1 MSKILNSPFYSNK
14 LHRTGKTVYSTPD
27 HIYTIVDY
35 NYSYEPTFSASLYH
49 KTIDQIYP
57 IRTKYLYSSVKLESF
72 ETIDA
77 NQKDSYPIKYE
88 LLYRSNDRY
97 IKIEEAVS
105 ENGKASFT
113 NLIKGY
119 TYYIKAIDTSGK
131 YQSKMVQYIP
141 TEYDNTQ
148 EPKLLV
154 SYKDLSYEKFQYYF
168 ITANTLGE
176 KYVYLENNSDHIKL
190 EKLDDKRYKI
200 SLTEVKNRADEFDLV
215 YEEYRDENIIKKVE
229 RIYINDG
236 FSTAYDISINFTENG
251 SVIFKWKGDGK
262 IDYYNVYL
270 KGFTNSN
277 DLPITSTGL
286 NTYIANEYPLD
297 KTRYLSIGSVRNGRE
312 KLPVDIVIPGV
323 DPYLDKVELL
333 IFANYGSPI
342 KDTSSKNTSFTIN
355 GNTTIVNSNKF
366 VDTGALYVDGNGDSI
381 VIPITPLG
389 ESDFTFEY
397 YFSLSSYTGTP
408 RMFEFA
414 ENTGYNQLCGVFYN
428 NTNMPYLAYKNN
440 NVWTD
445 YGKDIKTIPTNEY
458 HHYCIMR
465 KNNVIYYFIDGIL
478 LTKITDTF
486 PLLATHLYLGQS
498 YVNSSYITGYY
509 NSIRL
514 TRGVGRYNIDGF
526 ALSDV
531 SITALNKITKPDSLS
546 YSIKSNNDL
555 SITINHASNNVD
567 NYSIYMSDAEITS
580 IDTLTPIAKNT
591 TNKTIVIPNFDVYNN
606 YDKTLKLVATTN
618 KYNHSY
624 LSDNKDIY
632 VAYDWTPDKVLTLR
646 SWLVSD
652 NTSNTLINGRLS
664 IIADKSGKNANA
676 VQYNNTDTSSANII
690 KGALNGRDVWECSNS
705 TYKGIFDIQ
714 DKTISKNAA
723 GITLAIVSKL
733 SSLVGTSDINIL
745 RINTGAGYTARAMIG
760 RGYYGENVVYGGGR
774 RLDNDQYFGINNVTN
789 MGTDWIITIC
799 TIDYI
804 KSKIVLSVNGN
815 IYEDNLPFNGNVEN
829 TDSYGIS
836 IGHYGGGVAGS
847 LGIGQYAE
855 TLIFDSAINNEQR
868 INLEGYLANQWGLTD
883 NLPSDHPYKTK
894 KPIIDHT
901 PYNLTAEFKND

>member
-14 LHRTGKTVYSTPD
+14 LHQTGKTVYSTPD

-72 ETIDA
+72 ENIDA
-77 NQKDSYPIKYE
+77 TQKDSYPIKYE

-131 YQSKMVQYIP
+131 YQSKMVSYIP

-148 EPKLLV
+148 EPQLLV

-168 ITANTLGE
+168 ITANVLGD

-236 FSTAYDISINFTENG
+236 FSTAYNISINFTENG

-270 KGFTNSN
+270 KGSTNSN

-297 KTRYLSIGSVRNGRE
+297 KTRYLSIGSVRNDRE

-366 VDTGALYVDGNGDSI
+366 VDDGALYVDGNGDGI
-381 VIPITPLG
+381 VIPINPLG

-414 ENTGYNQLCGVFYN
+414 ESTGYNQLCGVFYN

-458 HHYCIMR
+458 HHYCVMR
-465 KNNVIYYFIDGIL
+465 KNNVIYYFIDGVL
-478 LTKITDTF
+478 LTKITNTF

-580 IDTLTPIAKNT
+580 IDTLPPIAKNT
-591 TNKTIVIPNFDVYNN
+591 TNKSLVLPNFDVYNN

-624 LSDNKDIY
+624 LSDNKDLY
-632 VAYDWTPDKVLTLR
+632 VAYDWTPNNITSSL
-646 SWLVSD
+646 WLDASDSSNIVDASGYVSQWK
-652 NTSNTLINGRLS
+652 
-664 IIADKSGKNANA
+664 DKSGNECHFLQSNQSGMPILKNNGI
-676 VQYNNTDTSSANII
+676 YFNGSNRLLGNNNSLSISKAIDSLCIYVVAKIEGGQDYRTIINSSIDGVTSCRVGIY
-690 KGALNGRDVWECSNS
+690 GRQSGIVESFGRRISGDSGQSVGVPISS
-705 TYKGIFDIQ
+705 KTSLIAGIFDY
-714 DKTISKNAA
+714 KNA
-723 GITLAIVSKL
+723 KL
-733 SSLVGTSDINIL
+733 YVGLDGNYTQKPGDFQTPGSTSNI
-745 RINTGAGYTARAMIG
+745 
-760 RGYYGENVVYGGGR
+760 
-774 RLDNDQYFGINNVTN
+774 
-789 MGTDWIITIC
+789 
-799 TIDYI
+799 
-804 KSKIVLSVNGN
+804 
-815 IYEDNLPFNGNVEN
+815 
-829 TDSYGIS
+829 DSYYFS
-836 IGHYGGGVAGS
+836 IGHHPTNNTEGF
-847 LGIGQYAE
+847 IGFIHEIIICRYI
-855 TLIFDSAINNEQR
+855 LSDMDKKKM
-868 INLEGYLANQWGLTD
+868 EGYLAHKWNLTD
-883 NLPSDHPYKTK
+883 NLPSDHPYKNN

-901 PYNLTAEFKND
+901 PSFTYEILKDE